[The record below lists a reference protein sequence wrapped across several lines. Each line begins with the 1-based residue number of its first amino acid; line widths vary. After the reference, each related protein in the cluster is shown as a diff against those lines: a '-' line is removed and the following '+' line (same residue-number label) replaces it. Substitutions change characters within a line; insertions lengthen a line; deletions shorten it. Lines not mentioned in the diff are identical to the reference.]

1 MTAQLGLQHPIILQD
16 GPLSNVLATS
26 VKLGVGYRKE
36 GYRLNTQ
43 SISAPIFRGPRVI
56 ACLTVIWTASALSFD
71 KALEQYKD
79 KLLQSAHGISDAL
92 NQIKTAD

>member
-1 MTAQLGLQHPIILQD
+1 
-16 GPLSNVLATS
+16 

-43 SISAPIFRGPRVI
+43 SISAPIFKGPRVV

-79 KLLQSAHGISDAL
+79 KLLKSAEGISDAL
-92 NQIKTAD
+92 NRIESPD